1 MQAAEN
7 VKKDLSLSP
16 RIMELRKK
24 INDENYINSAV
35 DRIAVIMS
43 RHIVDS
49 QGVTGN
55 GVDFL
60 LRR

>member
-1 MQAAEN
+1 MQVAEN

-35 DRIAVIMS
+35 DRIAAMWS
-43 RHIVDS
+43 AC
-49 QGVTGN
+49 GYYEPAYC
-55 GVDFL
+55 
-60 LRR
+60 